1 MDGQGQASMAFPR
14 PGRALKAI
22 LILLGGFGI
31 LEAILVTYG
40 GAGKFF
46 GNFICD
52 SDKVLHGEVWRLVT
66 AGLLTSTDAFGPL
79 LFTLIGLYFLAPDL
93 ERRWG
98 AARFVR
104 FLVLSVVAGFSLSIV
119 LDKLMPPGIA
129 AFHPAGMFGA
139 QAAISAVAIA
149 WSKMN
154 ADAQVRL
161 FFFLPVSGKQLFWIT
176 IGFCVLGVI
185 FPGGSPEGVFSPFG
199 GVLVGV
205 LLGGTPSVL
214 RSFYLR
220 MKLAVLRRSSGNVA
234 IQPLLKPPPRR
245 RGSGPPLRVVTG
257 GLEDEL
263 KKRRP
268 PKDKRFLN

>member
-1 MDGQGQASMAFPR
+1 MAFPR

-22 LILLGGFGI
+22 LISVGAFGV
-31 LEAILVTYG
+31 LQAILVNYA
-40 GAGKFF
+40 GASELFL
-46 GNFICD
+46 NLVCIPE
-52 SDKVLHGEVWRLVT
+52 KVLHGEVWRLLT
-66 AGLLTSTDAFGPL
+66 AGFLTSPKALGHL
-79 LFTLIGLYFLAPDL
+79 MFTLIGLYFLSPDL

-98 AARFVR
+98 ASR
-104 FLVLSVVAGFSLSIV
+104 FLRFLAISIIAGFSLSIL
-119 LDKLMPPGIA
+119 LDKLMPAGNGV
-129 AFHPAGMFGA
+129 FHPDGMFGA
-139 QAAISAVAIA
+139 GAAIAAVAVA

-154 ADAQVRL
+154 ADMQVRL
-161 FFFLPVSGKQLFWIT
+161 FFFLPVSGRQLFWLT

-185 FPGGSPEGVFSPFG
+185 YPGGSPEGVFSPFG

-220 MKLAVLRRSSGNVA
+220 MKLALLRRSSGNVA

-245 RGSGPPLRVVTG
+245 RGSGPALRVVTG

-263 KKRRP
+263 KKRPP

>member
-1 MDGQGQASMAFPR
+1 MAFPR
-14 PGRALKAI
+14 PGRALKTI
-22 LILLGGFGI
+22 LFSIGAFGI
-31 LEAILVTYG
+31 LQAILVNYA
-40 GAGKFF
+40 GAADLFL
-46 GNFICD
+46 NLVCIPE
-52 SDKVLHGEVWRLVT
+52 KVLHGEVWRLVT
-66 AGLLTSTDAFGPL
+66 AGFLTSPDALGHL
-79 LFTLIGLYFLAPDL
+79 IFTLIGLYFLSPDL

-104 FLVLSVVAGFSLSIV
+104 FLLLSVVAGFSLSIL
-119 LDKLMPPGIA
+119 LDKVMPAGVP
-129 AFHPAGMFGA
+129 AFHPRGMFGA
-139 QAAISAVAIA
+139 GAAIAAVAVA

-154 ADAQVRL
+154 ADLQVRL
-161 FFFLPVSGKQLFWIT
+161 FFFLPVSGRQLFWLT

-185 FPGGSPEGVFSPFG
+185 YPAGSPEGVFSPFG

-214 RSFYLR
+214 RSLYLR
-220 MKLAVLRRSSGNVA
+220 IKLALLRRSSGNAA
-234 IQPLLKPPPRR
+234 IQPLLKAPPRR
-245 RGSGPPLRVVTG
+245 RPGSPPLRVVSG

>member
-31 LEAILVTYG
+31 LEAILVNYA
-40 GAGKFF
+40 GAAGFF
-46 GNFICD
+46 ANFICVP
-52 SDKVLHGEVWRLVT
+52 DKVLHGEIWRLVT
-66 AGLLTSTDAFGPL
+66 AGVLTSPEALGPL
-79 LFTLIGLYFLAPDL
+79 LFTLMGLYFLSPDL

-98 AARFVR
+98 SGRFVR
-104 FLVLSVVAGFSLSIV
+104 FLLLSVAAGFSLSIV
-119 LDKLMPPGIA
+119 LDKLVPPGIA
-129 AFHPAGMFGA
+129 AFHPGGMFGA
-139 QAAISAVAIA
+139 QAAIAAVAIA

-154 ADAQVRL
+154 ADMQVRL
-161 FFFLPVSGKQLFWIT
+161 FFFLPVTGKQLFWLT

-185 FPGGSPEGVFSPFG
+185 FPGGSPAGVFSPFG

-214 RSFYLR
+214 RSLYLQ
-220 MKLAVLRRSSGNVA
+220 MKLALLRRGSGNVA

-245 RGSGPPLRVVTG
+245 RGSGPSLRVVSG

>member
-22 LILLGGFGI
+22 LIAIGALGI
-31 LEAILVTYG
+31 LQATLINYAGASKIFLYLV
-40 GAGKFF
+40 
-46 GNFICD
+46 CVPE
-52 SDKVLHGEVWRLVT
+52 KVLDGEVWRLVT
-66 AGLLTSTDAFGPL
+66 AGFLTSPEALGHL
-79 LFTLIGLYFLAPDL
+79 IFTLIGLYFLSPDL

-98 AARFVR
+98 SGRFVR
-104 FLVLSVVAGFSLSIV
+104 FLLISIVAGFSLSIL
-119 LDKLMPPGIA
+119 LDKLMPPGLA
-129 AFHPAGMFGA
+129 QFHPRGMFGA
-139 QAAISAVAIA
+139 GAAIAAVAVA

-154 ADAQVRL
+154 ADLQVRL
-161 FFFLPVSGKQLFWIT
+161 FFFLPVTGKQLFWLT

-185 FPGGSPEGVFSPFG
+185 YPAGSPEGVFSPFG

-214 RSFYLR
+214 RSLYLR
-220 MKLAVLRRSSGNVA
+220 IKLALLRRSSGNVS

-245 RGSGPPLRVVTG
+245 RGSGPSLRVVSG

-263 KKRRP
+263 KKRHP